1 MRADG
6 YRRALEL
13 KVGDVVSE
21 ALDFGVDWEEA
32 EKMDQTQRGVIFSKS
47 KGLFHVLWFD
57 TQESSSRTDYWARS
71 KSVKVINEAG

>member
-1 MRADG
+1 M
-6 YRRALEL
+6 

-21 ALDFGVDWEEA
+21 ALDFGVDWEDA
-32 EKMDQTQRGVIFSKS
+32 ERMDQTQRGVIFSKS

-71 KSVKVINEAG
+71 KSVRVINEAG

>member
-1 MRADG
+1 
-6 YRRALEL
+6 LEL

-21 ALDFGVDWEEA
+21 ALDFGTDWEEA
-32 EKMDQTQRGVIFSKS
+32 ERMDQTQRGVIFSKS

-71 KSVKVINEAG
+71 KSVRVINEEV

>member
-1 MRADG
+1 M
-6 YRRALEL
+6 

>member
-1 MRADG
+1 M
-6 YRRALEL
+6 

-21 ALDFGVDWEEA
+21 ALDFGTDWEEA
-32 EKMDQTQRGVIFSKS
+32 ERMDQTQRGVIFSKS

-71 KSVKVINEAG
+71 KSVRVINEEV

>member
-1 MRADG
+1 M
-6 YRRALEL
+6 

-32 EKMDQTQRGVIFSKS
+32 ERADQTQRGVIFQKS
-47 KGLFHVLWFD
+47 KGLFHILWFD

-71 KSVKVINEAG
+71 KSVRVIDEAG